1 MNRMCRLLS
10 LATWAMSLSGCM
22 TYTAAVKSHQ
32 GKAYLVH
39 AKLSGSTL
47 WNCDATSGEPVCYR
61 VTEVPLARP

>member
-22 TYTAAVKSHQ
+22 TYYAAVKSHQ

-61 VTEVPLARP
+61 VTEIPATRP